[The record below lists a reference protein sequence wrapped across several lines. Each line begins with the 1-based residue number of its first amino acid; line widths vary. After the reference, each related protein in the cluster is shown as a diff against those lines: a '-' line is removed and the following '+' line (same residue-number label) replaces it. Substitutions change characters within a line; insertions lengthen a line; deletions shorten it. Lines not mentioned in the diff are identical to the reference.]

1 MRQAIEELITATI
14 ALVRIAFVFACV
26 FACVTV
32 AGLTAY
38 GFVAFFIR
46 QAIR

>member
-26 FACVTV
+26 AV
-32 AGLTAY
+32 AGLAAY
-38 GFVAFFIR
+38 GFAAFFIR
-46 QAIR
+46 EAIR